1 MNRRFFYIT
10 LVAFLAAVV
19 LSGCQTT
26 YYAVWEKLGKE
37 KRHLLRDNVE
47 SASEEQKEA
56 SETFK
61 DVLTRM
67 KEMYG
72 FQGGDLEKIYDRLR
86 ADYEESEARA
96 NAVHKR
102 VATVEQIAA
111 DLFREW
117 QGEINEMKNQKLKS
131 QSAQSLREAKRQYV
145 RLHDTMVKAESRM
158 DPVLA
163 QLKDNVLYL
172 KHNLNARALAS
183 LQDESARIETDVNR
197 LIQDLAAAIAEA
209 DRFIQTLGE

>member
-1 MNRRFFYIT
+1 MTRRSLHI
-10 LVAFLAAVV
+10 VLAAILGIAV
-19 LSGCQTT
+19 LSGCQTA

-47 SASEEQKEA
+47 AASKEQVKASE
-56 SETFK
+56 SFK

-72 FQGGDLEKIYDRLR
+72 FEGGDLEKVYDRLR
-86 ADYEESEARA
+86 SDYEDSEARA
-96 NAVHKR
+96 NDVHKR

-117 QGEINEMKNQKLKS
+117 KSEINEMKNQKLK
-131 QSAQSLREAKRQYV
+131 AQSTRSLGEAKKQYA
-145 RLHDTMVKAESRM
+145 RLHDAMVRAESRM

-172 KHNLNARALAS
+172 KHNLNAQAVGALKKEAGS
-183 LQDESARIETDVNR
+183 IQIEIDR
-197 LIQDLAAAIAEA
+197 LIKDMQASIAEA
-209 DRFIQTLGE
+209 DHFLKTFK

>member
-1 MNRRFFYIT
+1 MIRKPLHLI
-10 LVAFLAAVV
+10 LAASILGIVF
-19 LSGCQTT
+19 LSGCQTA

-47 SASEEQKEA
+47 AASKEQMKASE
-56 SETFK
+56 SFK

-72 FQGGDLEKIYDRLR
+72 FEGGDLEKVYNRLR
-86 ADYEESEARA
+86 SDYEDSEARA
-96 NAVHKR
+96 NDVHKR

-117 QGEINEMKNQKLKS
+117 QTEINEMKNQKLKS
-131 QSAQSLREAKRQYV
+131 QSAKSLGEAKKQYV
-145 RLHDTMVKAESRM
+145 RLHDSMVKAESRM

-172 KHNLNARALAS
+172 KHNLNAQAVGALKKEAGS
-183 LQDESARIETDVNR
+183 IQIEIDR
-197 LIQDLAAAIAEA
+197 LIKDMQASITEA
-209 DRFIQTLGE
+209 DHFLKTFK

>member
-1 MNRRFFYIT
+1 MIRRPLHI
-10 LVAFLAAVV
+10 FLAASILGIVF
-19 LSGCQTT
+19 LSGCQTA

-47 SASEEQKEA
+47 AASKEQMKASE
-56 SETFK
+56 SFK

-72 FQGGDLEKIYDRLR
+72 FEGGDLEKVYNRLR
-86 ADYEESEARA
+86 SDYEDSEARA
-96 NAVHKR
+96 NDVHKR

-117 QGEINEMKNQKLKS
+117 QTEINEMKNRKLKS
-131 QSAQSLREAKRQYV
+131 QSARSLGEAKKQYV
-145 RLHDTMVKAESRM
+145 RLHDSMVKAESRM

-172 KHNLNARALAS
+172 KHNLNAQAVGALKKEAGS
-183 LQDESARIETDVNR
+183 IQIEIDR
-197 LIQDLAAAIAEA
+197 LIKDMQASITEA
-209 DRFIQTLGE
+209 DHFLKTFK

>member
-1 MNRRFFYIT
+1 MMDRRVFCAVIG
-10 LVAFLAAVV
+10 VFLASAI
-19 LSGCQTT
+19 LGGCQTT

-37 KRHLLRDNVE
+37 KRHLLRDNVAA
-47 SASEEQKEA
+47 ASKEQKEA

-72 FQGGDLEKIYDRLR
+72 FQGGDLEEVYENLR
-86 ADYEESEARA
+86 GDYEESEERA

-102 VATVEQIAA
+102 VAMVEQIAA

-117 QGEINEMKNQKLKS
+117 QGEINEMKSQKLKS
-131 QSAQSLREAKRQYV
+131 QSAQSLREAKRQYAK
-145 RLHDTMVKAESRM
+145 LHDTMIKAESRM

-163 QLKDNVLYL
+163 QLQDNVLYL
-172 KHNLNARALAS
+172 KHNLNAQSIGALKKEAGNI
-183 LQDESARIETDVNR
+183 QIEIDR
-197 LIQDLAAAIAEA
+197 LIKDMQASIAEA
-209 DRFIQTLGE
+209 DTFLKTFK

>member
-1 MNRRFFYIT
+1 MMDRRLFCAVIVFF
-10 LVAFLAAVV
+10 VASAV
-19 LSGCQTT
+19 LGGCQTT

-47 SASEEQKEA
+47 AASEEQKEA

-72 FQGGDLEKIYDRLR
+72 FQGGDLEEVYENLR
-86 ADYEESEARA
+86 ADYEESEERA

-102 VATVEQIAA
+102 VAMVEQIAA

-117 QGEINEMKNQKLKS
+117 QGEINEMKSQKLKS
-131 QSAQSLREAKRQYV
+131 QSAQSLREAKRQYAK
-145 RLHDTMVKAESRM
+145 LHDTMVKAESRM

-163 QLKDNVLYL
+163 QLKDNILYL
-172 KHNLNARALAS
+172 KHNLNAQSIGALKKEAGS
-183 LQDESARIETDVNR
+183 IQVEIDR
-197 LIQDLAAAIAEA
+197 LIKDMQASIAEA
-209 DRFIQTLGE
+209 DTFLKTFK

>member
-172 KHNLNARALAS
+172 KHNLNAQSIGALKKEAGNI
-183 LQDESARIETDVNR
+183 QIEIDR
-197 LIQDLAAAIAEA
+197 LIKDMQASITEA
-209 DRFIQTLGE
+209 DKFLKNFK

>member
-1 MNRRFFYIT
+1 MMDRRVFCAVIG
-10 LVAFLAAVV
+10 VFLASAI
-19 LSGCQTT
+19 LGGCQTT

-37 KRHLLRDNVE
+37 KRHLLRDNVAA
-47 SASEEQKEA
+47 ASEEQKEA

-72 FQGGDLEKIYDRLR
+72 FQGGDLEEVYENLR
-86 ADYEESEARA
+86 GDYEESEERA

-102 VATVEQIAA
+102 VAMVEQIAA

-117 QGEINEMKNQKLKS
+117 QGEINEMKSQKLKS
-131 QSAQSLREAKRQYV
+131 QSAQSLREAKRQYAK
-145 RLHDTMVKAESRM
+145 LHDTMIKAESRM

-172 KHNLNARALAS
+172 KHNLNAQSIGALKKEAGNI
-183 LQDESARIETDVNR
+183 QIEIDR
-197 LIQDLAAAIAEA
+197 LIKDMQASIAEA
-209 DRFIQTLGE
+209 DTFLKTFK

>member
-1 MNRRFFYIT
+1 MIRRFLHI
-10 LVAFLAAVV
+10 VLAAILGAVV
-19 LSGCQTT
+19 FSGCQTA

-47 SASEEQKEA
+47 AAGKEQMKVSE
-56 SETFK
+56 SFK

-72 FQGGDLEKIYDRLR
+72 FEGGDLEKVYNGLR
-86 ADYEESEARA
+86 SDYETSEARA
-96 NAVHKR
+96 NDVHKR
-102 VATVEQIAA
+102 IATVEQIAA

-117 QGEINEMKNQKLKS
+117 QSEINEMKNPSLKA
-131 QSAQSLREAKRQYV
+131 QSAKSLAESKRQYV
-145 RLHDTMVKAESRM
+145 RLHDAMVKAESRM

-172 KHNLNARALAS
+172 KHNLNAQAVGALKKEAGS
-183 LQDESARIETDVNR
+183 IQIEIDR
-197 LIQDLAAAIAEA
+197 LIKDMQTSISEA
-209 DRFIQTLGE
+209 DHFLKTFK

>member
-1 MNRRFFYIT
+1 MDRRVFCAVIG
-10 LVAFLAAVV
+10 VFLASAI
-19 LSGCQTT
+19 LGGCQTT

-37 KRHLLRDNVE
+37 KRHLLRDNVAA
-47 SASEEQKEA
+47 ASKEQKEA

-72 FQGGDLEKIYDRLR
+72 FQGGDLEEVYENLR
-86 ADYEESEARA
+86 GDYEESEERA

-102 VATVEQIAA
+102 VAMVEQIAA

-117 QGEINEMKNQKLKS
+117 QGEINEMKSQKLKS
-131 QSAQSLREAKRQYV
+131 QSAQSLREAKRQYAK
-145 RLHDTMVKAESRM
+145 LHDTMIKAESRM

-163 QLKDNVLYL
+163 QLQDNVLYL
-172 KHNLNARALAS
+172 KHNLNAQSIGALKKEAGNI
-183 LQDESARIETDVNR
+183 QIEIDR
-197 LIQDLAAAIAEA
+197 LIKDMQASIAEA
-209 DRFIQTLGE
+209 DTFLKTFK